1 MAVGGR
7 LISPVLDAAKGQR
20 LLVIDRLDSG
30 VFQRTEYEAVQ
41 FVPLK
46 SGSI

>member
-1 MAVGGR
+1 MGGR
-7 LISPVLDAAKGQR
+7 LISPVLDTASKQK
-20 LLVIDRLDSG
+20 LVVIDRLDDG
-30 VFQRTEYEAVQ
+30 GFQRTEYEAVQ